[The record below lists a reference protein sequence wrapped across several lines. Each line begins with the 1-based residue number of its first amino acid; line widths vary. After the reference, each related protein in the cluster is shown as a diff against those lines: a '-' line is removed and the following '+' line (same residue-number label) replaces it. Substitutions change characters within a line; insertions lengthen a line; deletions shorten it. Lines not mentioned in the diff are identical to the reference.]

1 MRMNFSTQNLRTVFA
16 QEDKYEAFRKLCYNL
31 NHGIDVYLED
41 EDGNERKVTKKEAN
55 KAVAKVFRE
64 ICGISEEDARRSP
77 KMRKRAIE
85 DHHREIYEIIE
96 EHVDFKVET
105 GFRESEWFNDYVNYK
120 NQKLGDDNEFWTK
133 ENIILNI
140 AKVSGD
146 SHDFTMQ
153 HLNEGE
159 SFRIHTSKYAAKV
172 GKDLDLILLGRVDFT
187 ELTDKIAEAYLTYI
201 QAECFSAVYDA
212 AEKLPVSS
220 EFVKTGALGAETKEK
235 FDLLLEKVGVS
246 NGNKD
251 VVIMGTKTALK
262 KINALA
268 EIDWRSEGQKEKVA
282 NLGHLG
288 SYESTELIEI
298 PQRFAINDVTQMLI
312 PNDVLLIF
320 PKDVDP
326 FVNMFD
332 VGETEITDKGSN
344 KGDLADDFR
353 TYEVQREFGIGVNIY
368 QNIGRWTLE

>member
-1 MRMNFSTQNLRTVFA
+1 MHMNFSTQNLRTVFSDE
-16 QEDKYEAFRKLCYNL
+16 QKYKDFKKICYDL
-31 NHGIDVYLED
+31 NRGNDIYLED
-41 EDGNERKVTKKEAN
+41 EDGNKRKVTKKEAN

-64 ICGISEEDARRSP
+64 ICGISEEDAKRSP
-77 KMRKRAIE
+77 KLRKRAIE
-85 DHHREIYEIIE
+85 QHHAEIYEVIE
-96 EHVDFKVET
+96 DEVDFKVET
-105 GFRESEWFNDYVNYK
+105 GFQESEWFNAYVEYK
-120 NQKLGDDNEFWTK
+120 SLKLGDDNKFWTK
-133 ENIILNI
+133 QNIILNI

-146 SHDFTMQ
+146 HHDFTMQ
-153 HLNEGE
+153 NLNEGE
-159 SFRIHTSKYAAKV
+159 SYSIHTSKYAAKV

-201 QAECFSAVYDA
+201 QGECFTSVYDA
-212 AEKLPVSS
+212 AEKLPVAS
-220 EFVKTGALGAETKEK
+220 EFVKTGALGKETKEK
-235 FDLLLEKVGVS
+235 FDLLLEKVAVS
-246 NGNKD
+246 NGNKE

-268 EIDWRSEGQKEKVA
+268 DIDWRSEGQKEKVA

-312 PNDVLLIF
+312 PNDILLIF

-326 FVNMFD
+326 FVKMYD
-332 VGETEITDKGSN
+332 VGETEITDKGSD

-353 TYEVQREFGIGVNIY
+353 TYEVQREFGIGVEIL
-368 QNIGRWTLE
+368 QNIGRWTIE

>member
-96 EHVDFKVET
+96 EDVDFKVET

-120 NQKLGDDNEFWTK
+120 NQKLGDANEFWTK

-146 SHDFTMQ
+146 MHDYTLQ
-153 HLNEGE
+153 NLNEGE
-159 SFRIHTSKYAAKV
+159 SFSIHTSKYAAKV
-172 GKDLDLILLGRVDFT
+172 GKDLDLILLDRVDFT

-201 QAECFSAVYDA
+201 QAECFTAVYDA

-220 EFVKTGALGAETKEK
+220 EFVKTGALGKETKDK

-332 VGETEITDKGSN
+332 VGETEITDKGST

>member
-96 EHVDFKVET
+96 EDVDFKVET

-120 NQKLGDDNEFWTK
+120 NQKLGDANEFWTK
-133 ENIILNI
+133 QNIMLNI
-140 AKVSGD
+140 AKVAGD
-146 SHDFTMQ
+146 MHDYTLQ
-153 HLNEGE
+153 NLNEGE
-159 SFRIHTSKYAAKV
+159 SFSIHTSKYAAKV
-172 GKDLDLILLGRVDFT
+172 GKDLDLILLDRVDFT

-201 QAECFSAVYDA
+201 QAECFGAVYDA

-220 EFVKTGALGAETKEK
+220 EFVKTGALGKETKDK

-268 EIDWRSEGQKEKVA
+268 LIDWRSEGQKEKVA

-332 VGETEITDKGSN
+332 VGETEITDKGST